1 MLIGFFEHLRKYR
14 VPVSIRELLDVLTIF
29 NKRLVFA
36 DQDEFYFMSRL
47 ALVKDEKYYDRF
59 DQAFASYFSG
69 LDDWIGLFD
78 EEEEL
83 LREELLRH
91 VRESGDREV
100 AEALERYTEVVRE
113 IREQRERTVDDEQG
127 REEGDGTGEG
137 HGDDAG
143 EGGES
148 GKQGEGDEGEEG
160 EGDNGEKGEGDEG
173 KEGEGDDGQK
183 GEGLSEEA
191 EEGERTEETD
201 RPQRKA
207 TNVWLNREY
216 ADYDPDVELGTRNL
230 KMSLRRLRRWARE
243 SAELELD
250 LPDTIRSTAR
260 NGGIL
265 DIKEVPERHNA
276 VKVLMLL
283 DVGGSMDDH
292 VELCAQLFSAA
303 RSEFKYLEN
312 FYFHNFIYE
321 SVWHENDRRA
331 EDKLSTW
338 QLIQK
343 FPRDYKVIFV
353 GDADM
358 GRHEIAERGGSVEH
372 FNAEPGEVWL
382 RRIQDEF
389 HHVVWLNPVPEERWS
404 DSYSIQMIK
413 RLVDNH
419 MYFLSDTGL
428 ASAMRYLMR

>member
-100 AEALERYTEVVRE
+100 AEALERYKEVVRE
-113 IREQRERTVDDEQG
+113 IREQRERDVGDEQG
-127 REEGDGTGEG
+127 REEGDGAGDG

-148 GKQGEGDEGEEG
+148 GKHGEGDEGEEG

-201 RPQRKA
+201 TPQRKA
-207 TNVWLNREY
+207 TKVWLNREY

-283 DVGGSMDDH
+283 DVGGSMDEH

-389 HHVVWLNPVPEERWS
+389 RHVVWLNPVPEERWS

-428 ASAMRYLMR
+428 ASAMKYLMR

>member
-173 KEGEGDDGQK
+173 KEGEGDDG
-183 GEGLSEEA
+183 
-191 EEGERTEETD
+191 
-201 RPQRKA
+201 
-207 TNVWLNREY
+207 
-216 ADYDPDVELGTRNL
+216 
-230 KMSLRRLRRWARE
+230 
-243 SAELELD
+243 
-250 LPDTIRSTAR
+250 
-260 NGGIL
+260 
-265 DIKEVPERHNA
+265 
-276 VKVLMLL
+276 
-283 DVGGSMDDH
+283 
-292 VELCAQLFSAA
+292 
-303 RSEFKYLEN
+303 
-312 FYFHNFIYE
+312 
-321 SVWHENDRRA
+321 
-331 EDKLSTW
+331 
-338 QLIQK
+338 
-343 FPRDYKVIFV
+343 
-353 GDADM
+353 
-358 GRHEIAERGGSVEH
+358 
-372 FNAEPGEVWL
+372 
-382 RRIQDEF
+382 
-389 HHVVWLNPVPEERWS
+389 
-404 DSYSIQMIK
+404 
-413 RLVDNH
+413 
-419 MYFLSDTGL
+419 
-428 ASAMRYLMR
+428 